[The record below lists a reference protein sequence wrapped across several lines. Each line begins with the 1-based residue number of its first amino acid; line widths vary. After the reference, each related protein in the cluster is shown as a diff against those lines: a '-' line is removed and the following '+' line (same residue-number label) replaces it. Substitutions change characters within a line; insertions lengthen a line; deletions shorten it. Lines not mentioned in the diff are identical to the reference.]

1 MIISIVKLVRP
12 HQWVKNIVIFAA
24 VIFSKNFFNLQY
36 LERSIIA
43 FGVFCVAS
51 GAVYIF
57 NDIID
62 ARADRNH
69 PQKSRRPIA
78 AGDISLAMAII
89 YFVVMFAGAVV
100 LSYFIFNIHFFKVVS
115 IYILLNILYS
125 IVLKRIVI
133 LDVVIISINFV
144 LRAVAGV
151 YAIASTLEFS
161 TWLII
166 CTFFLSLFLALSKR
180 RAEVELLEERA
191 EKHRRALRDYSTKLL
206 DEMIAV
212 VTASTVMSYTLYT
225 ISTSTVEKFGTVNL
239 VYTVPFVVFGIFR
252 YLFLIHMRKEG
263 GSPTRILYRDRPLII
278 NLVLWVISCMLI
290 LY

>member
-12 HQWVKNIVIFAA
+12 HQWVKNTVIFAA
-24 VIFSKNFFNLQY
+24 VIFSKNFFNLPY

-89 YFVVMFAGAVV
+89 YFIVMFAGAVV

-151 YAIASTLEFS
+151 YAIAPTLEFS

-252 YLFLIHMRKEG
+252 YLFLIHMRREG
-263 GSPTRILYRDRPLII
+263 GSPTRIIYRDRPLII

>member
-1 MIISIVKLVRP
+1 
-12 HQWVKNIVIFAA
+12 
-24 VIFSKNFFNLQY
+24 NLPY

-89 YFVVMFAGAVV
+89 YFIVMFAGAVV

-151 YAIASTLEFS
+151 YAIAPTLEFS

-263 GSPTRILYRDRPLII
+263 GSPTRIIYRDRPLII

>member
-1 MIISIVKLVRP
+1 VIISIVKLVRP
-12 HQWVKNIVIFAA
+12 HQWVKNTVIFAA
-24 VIFSKNFFNLQY
+24 VIFSKNFFNLPY

>member
-12 HQWVKNIVIFAA
+12 HQWVKNTVIFAA
-24 VIFSKNFFNLQY
+24 VIFSKNFFNLPY

-89 YFVVMFAGAVV
+89 YFIVMFAGAVV

-151 YAIASTLEFS
+151 YAIAPTLEFS

-263 GSPTRILYRDRPLII
+263 GSPTRIIYRDRPLII

>member
-12 HQWVKNIVIFAA
+12 HQWVKNTVIFAA
-24 VIFSKNFFNLQY
+24 VIFSKNFFNLPY
-36 LERSIIA
+36 LEKSIIA

-89 YFVVMFAGAVV
+89 YFIVMFAGAVV

-151 YAIASTLEFS
+151 YAIAPTLEFS